1 VVNYWERRPA
11 DVPTWN
17 ESGIYRSLRR

>member
-1 VVNYWERRPA
+1 VNYWEWRPT

-17 ESGIYRSLRR
+17 ESGIYRPLRKR